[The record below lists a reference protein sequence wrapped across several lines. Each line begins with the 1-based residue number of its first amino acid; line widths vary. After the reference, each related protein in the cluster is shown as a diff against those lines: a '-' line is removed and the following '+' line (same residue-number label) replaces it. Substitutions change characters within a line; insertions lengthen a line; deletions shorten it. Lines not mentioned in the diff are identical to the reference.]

1 MRSIRRAKRR
11 DFAAAQEFELPVKRA
26 QFDGVAMVIKASLL
40 LLTVALFFFSAPAF
54 AQERFASPDAAV
66 DALAAAARSGDANA
80 ILKVL
85 GPDGKP
91 IVSSGDPVADS
102 NIRQDFVSA
111 YDAKHAIEMEGDG
124 TQTLVIGD
132 NDWSFP
138 IPLVNKGGQ
147 WQFDTSAGL
156 DEILRRR
163 VGRNEL
169 SVIQV
174 CLAYVQA
181 QNEYSSLDPAGLGR
195 GVYAQRIVSRP
206 GKKDGLYWPS
216 AEGEVP
222 SPLGDLAAQAA
233 AEGYKPGSTPIPYHG
248 YYYRIL
254 TRQGATAPGG
264 AYEYLARGKM
274 IGGFALIA
282 YPAEYG
288 NSGIMTFM
296 VNQDGTVFQK
306 DLGANTAKLVREI
319 NSFSPDGTWTKVDAA
334 M

>member
-1 MRSIRRAKRR
+1 
-11 DFAAAQEFELPVKRA
+11 
-26 QFDGVAMVIKASLL
+26 MVIKTSRL
-40 LLTVALFFFSAPAF
+40 LLTAALLGLSAPAF
-54 AQERFASPDAAV
+54 AQEQFGTPEAAV
-66 DALAAAARSGDANA
+66 EALVAAARSGDGDAV
-80 ILKVL
+80 LKVL

-91 IVSSGDPVADS
+91 IVSTGDPVVDS

-124 TQTLVIGD
+124 TQTLIIGD
-132 NDWSFP
+132 DDWLFP
-138 IPLVNKGGQ
+138 IRLVSDAGR
-147 WQFDTSAGL
+147 WQFDTKEGL

-163 VGRNEL
+163 IGRNEL
-169 SVIQV
+169 SAIEVAR
-174 CLAYVQA
+174 AYVQA
-181 QNEYSSLDPAGLGR
+181 QNEYASLDPAGLGR

-216 AEGEVP
+216 GEGEEP

-233 AEGYKPGSTPIPYHG
+233 AEGYKTGSKPIPYHG

-254 TRQGATAPGG
+254 TRQGAGAPGG
-264 AYEYLARGKM
+264 AYDYVAKGKM

-296 VNQDGTVFQK
+296 VNHDGTVWQK
-306 DLGANTAKLVREI
+306 DLGLKTAKLAQKIE
-319 NSFSPDGTWTKVDAA
+319 SFTPDQTWTKVEVAP
-334 M
+334 

>member
-1 MRSIRRAKRR
+1 
-11 DFAAAQEFELPVKRA
+11 VKRT
-26 QFDGVAMVIKASLL
+26 QIDGVAMVMKASRLL
-40 LLTVALFFFSAPAF
+40 IIAAFLGFGAPAF
-54 AQERFASPDAAV
+54 AQEQFSSPEAAV
-66 DALAAAARSGDANA
+66 DALVAAARSADAKG

-85 GPDGKP
+85 GPEGKP

-102 NIRQDFVSA
+102 NVRRDFVSA

-124 TQTLVIGD
+124 TQTLFIGD
-132 NDWSFP
+132 DDWPFP
-138 IPLVNKGGQ
+138 IPLVNKAGQ
-147 WQFDTSAGL
+147 WQFDTAAGL

-169 SVIQV
+169 SAIQV

-181 QNEYSSLDPAGLGR
+181 QNEYSSLDPADLGR
-195 GVYAQRIVSRP
+195 GVYAQRILSRP

-216 AEGEVP
+216 AEGEEP

-264 AYEYLARGKM
+264 AYDYLVKGKM

-282 YPAEYG
+282 HPAEYG

-306 DLGANTAKLVREI
+306 DLGANTARLVGEI
-319 NSFSPDGTWTKVDAA
+319 NSFSPDGTWTKVDTA